1 MENKLPDTP
10 WHMGYTKKEESD
22 PRRHKSRCIYI
33 KDGICK
39 CGREG
44 CYMRKCGGSA
54 HCIHYS
60 EESDDI
66 EERIERD
73 NIDIA
78 VRNNLGK
85 TNVQRIEIFH
95 YKGKKYYKVNLSEEE
110 SVMIPYRPN
119 ITQKELEFYIKYYR
133 KK

>member
-95 YKGKKYYKVNLSEEE
+95 YKGKKYYKL
-110 SVMIPYRPN
+110 
-119 ITQKELEFYIKYYR
+119 
-133 KK
+133 